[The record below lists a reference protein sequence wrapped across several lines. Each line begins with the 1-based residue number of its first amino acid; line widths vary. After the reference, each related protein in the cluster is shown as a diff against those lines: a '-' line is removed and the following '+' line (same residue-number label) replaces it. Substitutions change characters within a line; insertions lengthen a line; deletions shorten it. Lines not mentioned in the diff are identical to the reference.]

1 MVQNLEDDV
10 LSVMLHLASCKHSH
24 KMTDQIK
31 STFNITD
38 YSLVSLEDLAIK
50 KIAHAS
56 SQQI

>member
-1 MVQNLEDDV
+1 MEDDV
-10 LSVMLHLASCKHSH
+10 LSVMLHLASCKCSH
-24 KMTDQIK
+24 KMTDRIK